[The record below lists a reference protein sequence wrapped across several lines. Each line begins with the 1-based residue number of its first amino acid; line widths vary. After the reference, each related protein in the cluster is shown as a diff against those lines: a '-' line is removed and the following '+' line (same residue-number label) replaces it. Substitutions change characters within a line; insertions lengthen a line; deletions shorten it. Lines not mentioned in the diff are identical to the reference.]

1 LQAFLESRQET
12 SVMPTKFGRTR
23 LKPFVLC
30 LLATG
35 IVGLA
40 NAQTSNSQNDA
51 NFRANVPGTATTPV
65 HGQPGGI
72 ITLYNPSNGQDAS
85 LHTRTPIKH
94 VILLIGEN
102 RTFDHV
108 FATYTPPAGQSVNNL
123 LSEGIVNAD
132 GTPGP
137 NAAKAAQWQASQ
149 AGDYSNSPARTS
161 AYTNLPQMNTGGA
174 PTQPYLASAA
184 QAAAIEPALPSA
196 DYAELAEGGTGLP
209 NDVVDTRFP
218 ATLAN
223 APVDMHASISYNDYA
238 NSPVHRFF
246 QMWQQLDCNVANATA
261 KNPSGCRADLFP
273 WVEVTMGAGNNGKT
287 QPANFSDESTN
298 EGSTSMQ
305 FLNMAEGDAPYFKQ
319 LAEQYALS
327 DNFHQSV
334 MGGTGANHIMLGF
347 GDAIYYADANGNPV
361 APPTN
366 QIENPNSQ
374 SGTNNWWVQDGY
386 SGGSY
391 VNCSDDTQPG
401 VGAVRQYL
409 KSLPYHT
416 FRGTDCKPGAYYL
429 VNNYNP
435 GYLGTGEPAPLGAD
449 QYTVPPTKQQNL
461 ALLLTRHHVSWKY
474 YGEGWASG
482 SESGEAGTFC
492 NICDPFLY
500 STQVMTNPT
509 LRANNQD
516 INNLYSDIQ
525 NGTLPAVAIAKPDGL
540 LDGHPASSK
549 LELFE
554 GYVQK
559 IVQMVQANP
568 TLWNDTAVM
577 ITFDEGGGYYDSG
590 YVQPIDFFGDGTR
603 IPLLVVS
610 KYSTGG
616 RVVHTYFDHV
626 SFDKFVEAN
635 WGIHEAISGRSRDN
649 LPNPIQFPNNP
660 YVPVN
665 APAIGDLMDMFNFH
679 RGWESDN
686 GSVAATQN

>member
-1 LQAFLESRQET
+1 
-12 SVMPTKFGRTR
+12 MPTQFGRTR
-23 LKPFVLC
+23 LKPFALC

-35 IVGLA
+35 VVGLA
-40 NAQTSNSQNDA
+40 NAQTSNPPNDA
-51 NFRANVPGTATTPV
+51 PFRANVPTTATTPV

-72 ITLYNPSNGQDAS
+72 VTLYNPNNGQDAS
-85 LHTRTPIKH
+85 DHTRTPIKH

-108 FATYTPPAGQSVNNL
+108 FATYTPPAGQTVNNL
-123 LSEGIVNAD
+123 LSEGIVKAD
-132 GTPGP
+132 GTPGK
-137 NAAKAAQWQASQ
+137 NVTKAAQWQASQ
-149 AGDYSNSPARTS
+149 TGDYSNSPTRTS
-161 AYTNLPQMNTGGA
+161 AYGNLPQMNTGGA

-184 QAAAIEPALPSA
+184 QAQAIEPALPST

-218 ATLAN
+218 STLGN

-246 QMWQQLDCNVANATA
+246 QMWQQLDCNVANASA

-273 WVEVTMGAGNNGKT
+273 WVEVTMGAGNNGAAF
-287 QPANFSDESTN
+287 PANYTDQSTG

-305 FLNMAEGDAPYFKQ
+305 FLNMAQGDAPYFKQ

-347 GDAIYYADANGNPV
+347 GDAIYYADANGDPAV
-361 APPTN
+361 PPSN

-391 VNCSDDTQPG
+391 VNCADDTQPG
-401 VGAVRQYL
+401 VGAVRKYL

-416 FRGTDCKPGAYYL
+416 FRGTDCKSGAYYL

-435 GYLGTGEPAPLGAD
+435 GYLGTGEPAPLGDD

-461 ALLLTRHHVSWKY
+461 ALLLNRHHVSWKY
-474 YGEGWASG
+474 YGEGWANG
-482 SESGEAGTFC
+482 AESGEAGTFC

-549 LELFE
+549 LELYE

-568 TLWNDTAVM
+568 KLWDNTAIM

-635 WGIHEAISGRSRDN
+635 WGIRETISGRSRDN
-649 LPNPIQFPNNP
+649 LPNPIQFNNNP

-665 APAIGDLMDMFNFH
+665 SPAIGDLMDMFNFH
-679 RGWESDN
+679 RGWEAN

>member
-1 LQAFLESRQET
+1 
-12 SVMPTKFGRTR
+12 MPTKFDRTR
-23 LKPFVLC
+23 LKPFVLGA
-30 LLATG
+30 LITSLA
-35 IVGLA
+35 GLA
-40 NAQTSNSQNDA
+40 NAQTANPPNDA
-51 NFRANVPGTATTPV
+51 HFRANVPGTAVKPMN
-65 HGQPGGI
+65 GQPGGAV
-72 ITLYNPSNGQDAS
+72 TLYSPDAQDAS
-85 LHTRTPIKH
+85 NRTRTPIKH

-108 FATYTPPAGQSVNNL
+108 FATYTPPHGQHIENL

-137 NAAKAAQWQASQ
+137 NVAKAQQWQASQ
-149 AGDYSNSPARTS
+149 TGDFQLAPTRTS
-161 AYTNLPQMNTGGA
+161 AYTHLPQINTGGA

-184 QAAAIEPALPSA
+184 QAAAIEPGLPSA
-196 DYAELAEGGTGLP
+196 DYVELAEGGTGLP

-246 QMWQQLDCNVANATA
+246 QMWQQLDCSASHATS

-287 QPANFSDESTN
+287 QPANFNDETTG
-298 EGSTSMQ
+298 EGATAMT
-305 FLNMAEGDAPYFKQ
+305 FLNMAKGDASYFKQ
-319 LAEQYALS
+319 LAEHYALS

-347 GDAIYYADANGNPV
+347 GDLIYYADANGEPAV
-361 APPTN
+361 PPSN

-391 VNCSDDTQPG
+391 VNCADDKQPG
-401 VGAVRQYL
+401 VGEVRKYL

-416 FRGTDCKPGAYYL
+416 FHGTDCKKGAYYL

-435 GYLGTGEPAPLGAD
+435 GYLGDGTPAPLGA
-449 QYTVPPTKQQNL
+449 QQFTIPPSKQQNL
-461 ALLLTRHHVSWKY
+461 GLLLTRHHVSWKY
-474 YGEGWASG
+474 YGEGFDG
-482 SESGEAGTFC
+482 GKEDGEAGTFC

-500 STQVMTNPT
+500 STQIMTNPT
-509 LRANNQD
+509 LRAHNQD
-516 INNLYSDIQ
+516 LNNLYTDIQ
-525 NGTLPAVAIAKPDGL
+525 NGTLPAVSIAKPDGL

-554 GYVQK
+554 GYAQK
-559 IVQMVQANP
+559 IIEMVKANP
-568 TLWNDTAVM
+568 KLWDNTAIM

-610 KYSTGG
+610 KYSCGG
-616 RVVHTYFDHV
+616 RVVHSYADHV

-635 WGIHEAISGRSRDN
+635 WDLDETISHRSRDN
-649 LPNPIQFPNNP
+649 LPNPVALPGNP

-665 APAIGDLMDMFNFH
+665 APAIGDLMDMFDFH
-679 RGWESDN
+679 RHADDDD
-686 GSVAATQN
+686 SVASTKH

>member
-1 LQAFLESRQET
+1 
-12 SVMPTKFGRTR
+12 MPTKYGRTR
-23 LKPFVLC
+23 LKPFVIGALV
-30 LLATG
+30 TG
-35 IVGLA
+35 LVGMA
-40 NAQTSNSQNDA
+40 NAQTANQQDDA
-51 NFRANVPGTATTPV
+51 HFRSNVPTTATKPV
-65 HGQPGGI
+65 NGQPGGVV
-72 ITLYNPSNGQDAS
+72 TLYNPQNGQDAS
-85 LHTRTPIKH
+85 NRTRTPIKH

-108 FATYTPPAGQSVNNL
+108 FATYTPPHGQTVNNL
-123 LSEGIVNAD
+123 LSEGIVKAD

-137 NAAKAAQWQASQ
+137 NAAKAQQWQASQ
-149 AGDYSNSPARTS
+149 TGDYSVSPTHTS
-161 AYTNLPQMNTGGA
+161 AYTNLPSMNTGGA

-184 QAAAIEPALPSA
+184 QAEAIEPGLPTA
-196 DYAELAEGGTGLP
+196 AYQELAEGGTGLP
-209 NDVVDTRFP
+209 NHVLDTRFP
-218 ATLAN
+218 TTLPN

-238 NSPVHRFF
+238 NSPVHRFY
-246 QMWQQLDCNVANATA
+246 QMWQQLDCNVNHATRQ
-261 KNPSGCRADLFP
+261 NPSGCRADLFP
-273 WVEVTMGAGNNGKT
+273 WVEVTMGAGNNGVT
-287 QPANFSDESTN
+287 QPANFTDESTG

-305 FLNMAEGDAPYFKQ
+305 FLNMAAGDAPYFKQ

-347 GDAIYYADANGNPV
+347 GDLIYYADANGDPTT
-361 APPTN
+361 PPEN

-391 VNCSDDTQPG
+391 VNCADDSQPG
-401 VGAVRQYL
+401 VGAVRKYL

-416 FRGTDCKPGAYYL
+416 FHGTDCKKGAYYL

-435 GYLGTGEPAPLGAD
+435 GYLGDGTAAPLGA
-449 QYTVPPTKQQNL
+449 QQFTIPPSKQQNL
-461 ALLLTRHHVSWKY
+461 ALLLTRHKVSWKY
-474 YGEGWASG
+474 YGEGFDG
-482 SESGEAGTFC
+482 GKEDGEAGTFC

-516 INNLYSDIQ
+516 LNNLYNDIQ
-525 NGTLPAVAIAKPDGL
+525 NDTLPAVAIAKPDGL
-540 LDGHPASSK
+540 LDGHPSSSK
-549 LELFE
+549 LQLFE
-554 GYVQK
+554 GYAQK
-559 IVQMVQANP
+559 IIQMVQANP
-568 TLWNDTAVM
+568 KLWNNTAIM

-610 KYSTGG
+610 KYSEGG
-616 RVVHTYFDHV
+616 RVVHSYGDHV

-635 WGIHEAISGRSRDN
+635 WDLDETISHRSRDN
-649 LPNPIQFPNNP
+649 LPNPISFPNNP

-679 RGWESDN
+679 RGWDN
-686 GSVAATQN
+686 DSSVAGNQNAQN

>member
-1 LQAFLESRQET
+1 
-12 SVMPTKFGRTR
+12 MPTTFGNAK

-30 LLATG
+30 ALITSL
-35 IVGLA
+35 VGMA
-40 NAQTSNSQNDA
+40 NAQTTTPPNDA
-51 NFRANVPGTATTPV
+51 GFRANVPATATTPV
-65 HGQPGGI
+65 HSQPGGLV
-72 ITLYNPSNGQDAS
+72 TLYNPNSAQDAS
-85 LHTRTPIKH
+85 NHTRTPIKH

-108 FATYTPPAGQSVNNL
+108 FATYTPPHGQTVENL
-123 LSEGIVNAD
+123 LSEGIVKAD

-137 NAAKAAQWQASQ
+137 NVAKAQQWQADQS
-149 AGDYSNSPARTS
+149 GDYSNSPTRTS
-161 AYTNLPQMNTGGA
+161 AYANLPQMDTGGA

-184 QAAAIEPALPSA
+184 QAEAIEPALPSA
-196 DYAELAEGGTGLP
+196 DYVELAEGGTGLP

-218 ATLAN
+218 ATLGN
-223 APVDMHASISYNDYA
+223 APVNMHASISYNDYA

-246 QMWQQLDCNVANATA
+246 QMWQQLDCKVANATRS
-261 KNPSGCRADLFP
+261 NPSGCRADLFP
-273 WVEVTMGAGNNGKT
+273 WVEVTMGAGNNGVT
-287 QPANFSDESTN
+287 QPANFTDQSTG

-305 FLNMAEGDAPYFKQ
+305 FLNMAQGDAPYFKQ

-347 GDAIYYADANGNPV
+347 GDAIYYADANGNPAV
-361 APPTN
+361 PPTN

-374 SGTNNWWVQDGY
+374 TGTNNWWVQDGY

-391 VNCSDDTQPG
+391 VECADDSQPG
-401 VGAVRQYL
+401 VAPVRSYL
-409 KSLPYHT
+409 KSLPYRT

-435 GYLGTGEPAPLGAD
+435 GYLGTGAAAPLGAD
-449 QYTVPPTKQQNL
+449 QYTIPPTKQQNL
-461 ALLLTRHHVSWKY
+461 ALLLTRHNVSWKY
-474 YGEGWASG
+474 YGEGWSNG
-482 SESGEAGTFC
+482 TESGEAGTFC

-500 STQVMTNPT
+500 STQIMTNPT

-525 NGTLPAVAIAKPDGL
+525 NGTLPAVSIAKPDGL

-568 TLWNDTAVM
+568 TLWNNTAIM

-616 RVVHTYFDHV
+616 RVVHTYYDHV

-635 WGIHEAISGRSRDN
+635 WGIDQTISGRSRDN
-649 LPNPIQFPNNP
+649 LPNPIQFQNNP

-665 APAIGDLMDMFNFH
+665 APAIGDLMDMFDFH
-679 RGWESDN
+679 RGWQSDN
-686 GSVAATQN
+686 GSVAATQH

>member
-1 LQAFLESRQET
+1 
-12 SVMPTKFGRTR
+12 MPTKFDRTR
-23 LKPFVLC
+23 LKPF
-30 LLATG
+30 LLGALVTSL
-35 IVGLA
+35 VGLA
-40 NAQTSNSQNDA
+40 NAQTANPPNDA
-51 NFRANVPGTATTPV
+51 SFRANVPGSATTPTN
-65 HGQPGGI
+65 GQPGGTV
-72 ITLYNPSNGQDAS
+72 TLYSPGSKQDNSNR
-85 LHTRTPIKH
+85 TRTPIKH

-108 FATYTPPAGQSVNNL
+108 FATYRPPAGQTVNNL

-137 NAAKAAQWQASQ
+137 NVAKAQQWQANQ
-149 AGDYSNSPARTS
+149 AGDYVVSPTHTG
-161 AYTNLPQMNTGGA
+161 AYANLPQMNTGGA

-184 QAAAIEPALPSA
+184 QAEAIEPALPTA

-218 ATLAN
+218 STLAN
-223 APVDMHASISYNDYA
+223 APVNMHASISYNDYA

-246 QMWQQLDCNVANATA
+246 QMWQQLDCNVSHATRS
-261 KNPSGCRADLFP
+261 NPSGCRADLFP
-273 WVEVTMGAGNNGKT
+273 WVEVTMGAGNNGAT
-287 QPANFSDESTN
+287 QPAGFTDQSTG

-305 FLNMAEGDAPYFKQ
+305 FLNMAQGDAPYFKQ
-319 LAEQYALS
+319 LAQQFALS

-347 GDAIYYADANGNPV
+347 GDAIYYADASGNPAV
-361 APPTN
+361 PPSN

-374 SGTNNWWVQDGY
+374 AGTNNWWVQDGY

-391 VNCSDDTQPG
+391 VNCADDTQPG
-401 VGAVRQYL
+401 VASVRSYL
-409 KSLPYHT
+409 KTLPYRT
-416 FRGTDCKPGAYYL
+416 FRGTDCKSGAYYL

-435 GYLGTGEPAPLGAD
+435 GYLGDGTAAPLGAS
-449 QYTVPPTKQQNL
+449 QFTIPPTTQQNL
-461 ALLLTRHHVSWKY
+461 ALLLTRHNVSWKY

-482 SESGEAGTFC
+482 TEDGEAGTFC

-500 STQVMTNPT
+500 SKQIMTNAT

-554 GYVQK
+554 GYAQK

-568 TLWNDTAVM
+568 QLWDNTAVM

-610 KYSTGG
+610 KYSQGG
-616 RVVHTYFDHV
+616 HVVHTYYDHV

-635 WGIHEAISGRSRDN
+635 WGINETISGRSRDN
-649 LPNPIQFPNNP
+649 LPNPIQFGNNP

-665 APAIGDLMDMFNFH
+665 APAIGDLMDMFDF
-679 RGWESDN
+679 RGWNPDVN
-686 GSVAATQN
+686 VAATQN

>member
-1 LQAFLESRQET
+1 ML
-12 SVMPTKFGRTR
+12 TKFSRTR
-23 LKPFVLC
+23 LKTFAIGALVTS
-30 LLATG
+30 LA
-35 IVGLA
+35 GLA
-40 NAQTSNSQNDA
+40 NAQTTSPDNDTT
-51 NFRANVPGTATTPV
+51 FRANMPTSAAIPRS
-65 HGQPGGI
+65 GQPGGVV
-72 ITLYNPSNGQDAS
+72 TLYRPGSDRDNSH
-85 LHTRTPIKH
+85 HTRTPIKH

-108 FATYTPPAGQSVNNL
+108 FATYTPPAGQTVNNL

-132 GTPGP
+132 GTPGK
-137 NAAKAAQWQASQ
+137 NMAKAQQWQATQS
-149 AGDYSNSPARTS
+149 GDYTVAPTHTS
-161 AYTNLPQMNTGGA
+161 AYTNLPPMNTGGA
-174 PTQPYLASAA
+174 PTQPYLPSTAA
-184 QAAAIEPALPSA
+184 AEAIEPALPTA
-196 DYAELAEGGTGLP
+196 YYPYLAEGGTGLP
-209 NDVVDTRFP
+209 NDVLDTRFP
-218 ATLAN
+218 ATLPN
-223 APVDMHASISYNDYA
+223 VPVDMHASISYNDYA

-246 QMWQQLDCNVANATA
+246 QMWQQLDCNVSNATRE
-261 KNPSGCRADLFP
+261 NPSGCLADLFP

-287 QPANFSDESTN
+287 QPAGFTDESTG

-305 FLNMAEGDAPYFKQ
+305 FLNMAQGDAPYFKQ

-347 GDAIYYADANGNPV
+347 GDAIYYADANGNPAV
-361 APPTN
+361 PPTN

-386 SGGSY
+386 GGGSY
-391 VNCSDDTQPG
+391 VNCADDTQPG
-401 VGAVRQYL
+401 VASVRSYL

-416 FRGTDCKPGAYYL
+416 FHGTDCKAGAYYL

-435 GYLGTGEPAPLGAD
+435 GYLGDGTPAPLGS
-449 QYTVPPTKQQNL
+449 TLFTIPPTKQQNL
-461 ALLLTRHHVSWKY
+461 ALLLTRHNVSWKY
-474 YGEGWASG
+474 YGEGFANG
-482 SESGEAGTFC
+482 TESGEAGTFC

-525 NGTLPAVAIAKPDGL
+525 NGTLPAVSIAKPDGL
-540 LDGHPASSK
+540 LDGHPSSSK

-559 IVQMVQANP
+559 IVQMVKANP
-568 TLWNDTAVM
+568 ELWDDTAIMV
-577 ITFDEGGGYYDSG
+577 TFDEGGGYYDSG

-603 IPLLVVS
+603 IPLLVIS

-616 RVVHTYFDHV
+616 RVVHTYYDHV

-635 WGIHEAISGRSRDN
+635 WDLDETISRRSRDN
-649 LPNPIQFPNNP
+649 LPNPVASWKNP

-665 APAIGDLMDMFNFH
+665 APAIGDLMDMFDFH
-679 RGWESDN
+679 RGWRFGEN
-686 GSVAATQN
+686 TAATQN

>member
-1 LQAFLESRQET
+1 MQALFKDRQQET
-12 SVMPTKFGRTR
+12 PVMPTKFDRTR
-23 LKPFVLC
+23 LKPFVFGALVTS
-30 LLATG
+30 L
-35 IVGLA
+35 VGLA
-40 NAQTSNSQNDA
+40 NAQTANPPSDA
-51 NFRANVPGTATTPV
+51 SFRANVPSTATTPTS
-65 HGQPGGI
+65 GQPGGTV
-72 ITLYNPSNGQDAS
+72 TLYSPDAKDNSNR
-85 LHTRTPIKH
+85 TRTPIKH

-123 LSEGIVNAD
+123 LSEGIVKAD

-137 NAAKAAQWQASQ
+137 NVAKAQQWQANQ
-149 AGDYSNSPARTS
+149 AGDYTNAPTRTS
-161 AYTNLPQMNTGGA
+161 AYANLPQMNTGGA

-184 QAAAIEPALPSA
+184 QAEAIEPGLPTA
-196 DYAELAEGGTGLP
+196 DYPELAEGGTGLP
-209 NDVVDTRFP
+209 NDVPDTRFP

-223 APVDMHASISYNDYA
+223 APVSMHASISYNDYA

-246 QMWQQLDCNVANATA
+246 QMWQQLDCSVSHATRA
-261 KNPSGCRADLFP
+261 NPSGCRADLFP
-273 WVEVTMGAGNNGKT
+273 WVEVTMGAGNNGVT
-287 QPANFSDESTN
+287 QPAGFTDQSTG

-305 FLNMAEGDAPYFKQ
+305 FLNMAQGDAPYFKQ
-319 LAEQYALS
+319 LAQQYALS

-347 GDAIYYADANGNPV
+347 GDAIYYADDNGNPAV
-361 APPTN
+361 PPTN

-391 VNCSDDTQPG
+391 VNCADDTQPG
-401 VGAVRQYL
+401 VGAVRSYL

-416 FRGTDCKPGAYYL
+416 FRGTDCKSGAYYL

-435 GYLGTGEPAPLGAD
+435 GYMGDGTPAPLGAS
-449 QYTVPPTKQQNL
+449 QFTIPPVTQQNL
-461 ALLLTRHHVSWKY
+461 ALLLTRHKVSWKY
-474 YGEGWASG
+474 YGEGWSNG
-482 SESGEAGTFC
+482 TEDGEAGTFC

-500 STQVMTNPT
+500 SKQVMTNPT

-554 GYVQK
+554 GYAQK

-568 TLWNDTAVM
+568 QLWDNTAVM

-610 KYSTGG
+610 KYSQGG
-616 RVVHTYFDHV
+616 RVVHTYYDHV

-635 WGIHEAISGRSRDN
+635 WGIEETISHRSRDN
-649 LPNPIQFPNNP
+649 LPNPIQFGNNP

-665 APAIGDLMDMFNFH
+665 APAIGDLMDMFNF
-679 RGWESDN
+679 RGWNPDVN
-686 GSVAATQN
+686 VAATQN

>member
-1 LQAFLESRQET
+1 MRK
-12 SVMPTKFGRTR
+12 MYGRTR
-23 LKPFVLC
+23 LNPLVLGA
-30 LLATG
+30 LVTG
-35 IVGLA
+35 LVGLA
-40 NAQTSNSQNDA
+40 NAQTTSQLNNDA
-51 NFRANVPGTATTPV
+51 RLATNAATTQST
-65 HGQPGGI
+65 QPGGVV
-72 ITLYNPSNGQDAS
+72 TLYSPHSGQDAS
-85 LHTRTPIKH
+85 NQTRTPIKH

-108 FATYTPPAGQSVNNL
+108 YATYTPPAGQKVNNL

-137 NAAKAAQWQASQ
+137 NVAKAQQWQASET
-149 AGDYSNSPARTS
+149 GTYSNSPTHTS
-161 AYTNLPQMNTGGA
+161 AFTNLPQMNTGSA
-174 PTQPYLASAA
+174 PTQPFLPSTAA
-184 QAAAIEPALPSA
+184 AEAIEPGLPTA
-196 DYAELAEGGTGLP
+196 DYPFLAEGGTGLP
-209 NDVVDTRFP
+209 NNAVDTRFP
-218 ATLAN
+218 ASMPN
-223 APVDMHASISYNDYA
+223 APVNMHASISYNDYA

-246 QMWQQLDCNVANATA
+246 QMWQELDCKVSNATRE
-261 KNPSGCRADLFP
+261 NPSGCRADLFP
-273 WVEVTMGAGNNGKT
+273 WVEVTMGAGNNGAT
-287 QPANFSDESTN
+287 QPAGFTDESTD
-298 EGSTSMQ
+298 EGATSMQ
-305 FLNMAEGDAPYFKQ
+305 FLNMAQGDAPYFKQ

-347 GDAIYYADANGNPV
+347 GDLIYYANANGDPTT
-361 APPTN
+361 PPEN
-366 QIENPNSQ
+366 QIENPNAQ
-374 SGTNNWWVQDGY
+374 AGTNNWWVQDGY

-391 VNCSDDTQPG
+391 VNCADDTQPG
-401 VGAVRQYL
+401 VAAVKSYL
-409 KSLPYHT
+409 KTLPYRT
-416 FRGTDCKPGAYYL
+416 FRGLDCKAGAYYL

-435 GYLGTGEPAPLGAD
+435 GYLGDGTAAPLGAD
-449 QYTVPPTKQQNL
+449 VFTIPPTKQQNL
-461 ALLLTRHHVSWKY
+461 ALLLTRHNVSWKY
-474 YGEGWASG
+474 YGEGFANG
-482 SESGEAGTFC
+482 TEDGEAGTFC

-525 NGTLPAVAIAKPDGL
+525 NGTLPAVSIAKPDAL

-568 TLWNDTAVM
+568 QLWDNTAIV

-603 IPLLVVS
+603 IPMLVVS

-616 RVVHTYFDHV
+616 RVVHTYYDHV

-635 WGIHEAISGRSRDN
+635 WGLNETISGRSRDN
-649 LPNPIQFPNNP
+649 LPNPVELPNNP

-665 APAIGDLMDMFNFH
+665 APAIGDLMDMFDFR
-679 RGWESDN
+679 RGW
-686 GSVAATQN
+686 

>member
-1 LQAFLESRQET
+1 
-12 SVMPTKFGRTR
+12 
-23 LKPFVLC
+23 
-30 LLATG
+30 
-35 IVGLA
+35 
-40 NAQTSNSQNDA
+40 
-51 NFRANVPGTATTPV
+51 
-65 HGQPGGI
+65 
-72 ITLYNPSNGQDAS
+72 
-85 LHTRTPIKH
+85 
-94 VILLIGEN
+94 
-102 RTFDHV
+102 
-108 FATYTPPAGQSVNNL
+108 
-123 LSEGIVNAD
+123 
-132 GTPGP
+132 
-137 NAAKAAQWQASQ
+137 
-149 AGDYSNSPARTS
+149 
-161 AYTNLPQMNTGGA
+161 
-174 PTQPYLASAA
+174 
-184 QAAAIEPALPSA
+184 
-196 DYAELAEGGTGLP
+196 
-209 NDVVDTRFP
+209 
-218 ATLAN
+218 
-223 APVDMHASISYNDYA
+223 
-238 NSPVHRFF
+238 
-246 QMWQQLDCNVANATA
+246 
-261 KNPSGCRADLFP
+261 
-273 WVEVTMGAGNNGKT
+273 
-287 QPANFSDESTN
+287 
-298 EGSTSMQ
+298 
-305 FLNMAEGDAPYFKQ
+305 
-319 LAEQYALS
+319 
-327 DNFHQSV
+327 
-334 MGGTGANHIMLGF
+334 
-347 GDAIYYADANGNPV
+347 
-361 APPTN
+361 
-366 QIENPNSQ
+366 
-374 SGTNNWWVQDGY
+374 VQDGY

-391 VNCSDDTQPG
+391 VNCADDTQPG
-401 VGAVRQYL
+401 VGAVRSYL

-449 QYTVPPTKQQNL
+449 LYTVPPTKQQNL

-482 SESGEAGTFC
+482 TEAGEAGTFC

-568 TLWNDTAVM
+568 ELWNNTAVM

-635 WGIHEAISGRSRDN
+635 WGIRETISGRSRDN
-649 LPNPIQFPNNP
+649 LPNPVQFPNNP

-665 APAIGDLMDMFNFH
+665 APAIGDLMDMFDFH
-679 RGWESDN
+679 HGWESNN

>member
-1 LQAFLESRQET
+1 MSKRLGS
-12 SVMPTKFGRTR
+12 TR

-30 LLATG
+30 MLATG

-40 NAQTSNSQNDA
+40 NAQTTSSQNDA
-51 NFRANVPGTATTPV
+51 GFRTNVPNTSTAPR
-65 HGQPGGI
+65 HDLPGGI
-72 ITLYNPSNGQDAS
+72 VTLHMPGDGQDAS
-85 LHTRTPIKH
+85 NRTRTPIKH

-108 FATYTPPAGQSVNNL
+108 FATYTPPAGQTVNNL

-137 NAAKAAQWQASQ
+137 NVAKAQQWQARQ
-149 AGDYSNSPARTS
+149 TGDYTNAPARVGPY
-161 AYTNLPQMNTGGA
+161 ANLPAMNTGGA
-174 PTQPYLASAA
+174 PTQAYLASAA
-184 QAAAIEPALPSA
+184 QAAAVEPALPSD

-218 ATLAN
+218 GTLPN

-246 QMWQQLDCNVANATA
+246 QMWQQLDCSTANATQ

-273 WVEVTMGAGNNGKT
+273 WVETTMGAGNNGKT
-287 QPANFSDESTN
+287 QPAGFTDQSTG

-305 FLNMAEGDAPYFKQ
+305 FLNMAHGDAPYFKQ
-319 LAEQYALS
+319 LAEKYALS

-347 GDAIYYADANGNPV
+347 GDAIYYADADGNPAV
-361 APPTN
+361 PPTN

-391 VNCSDDTQPG
+391 VDCADDSQPG
-401 VGAVRQYL
+401 VGAVRSYL

-435 GYLGTGEPAPLGAD
+435 GYLGTGEAAPLGTD
-449 QYTVPPTKQQNL
+449 QYTVPPTKQDNL
-461 ALLLTRHHVSWKY
+461 ALLLARHHVSWKY
-474 YGEGWASG
+474 YGEGWANG
-482 SESGEAGTFC
+482 TESGEAGTFC

-500 STQVMTNPT
+500 STQVMTNAK

-549 LELFE
+549 LELYE

-568 TLWNDTAVM
+568 KLWNDTAIM

-590 YVQPIDFFGDGTR
+590 YVQPVDFFGDGTR

-616 RVVHTYFDHV
+616 HVVHTYFDHV

-635 WGIHEAISGRSRDN
+635 WGIDETISRRSRDN
-649 LPNPIQFPNNP
+649 LPNPIQFRNNP

-665 APAIGDLMDMFNFH
+665 APAIGDLMDMFDFH
-679 RGWESDN
+679 RGWRPDGGN
-686 GSVAATQN
+686 VASAPN

>member
-1 LQAFLESRQET
+1 
-12 SVMPTKFGRTR
+12 MPTKYGRTR
-23 LKPFVLC
+23 LKPFVLGA
-30 LLATG
+30 LITSL
-35 IVGLA
+35 VGLA
-40 NAQTSNSQNDA
+40 NAQNTDVSNDA
-51 NFRANVPGTATTPV
+51 NFRANVPATAAKPV
-65 HGQPGGI
+65 SGQPGGAV
-72 ITLYNPSNGQDAS
+72 TLYSPDAKQDAS
-85 LHTRTPIKH
+85 GRTRTPIKH

-108 FATYTPPAGQSVNNL
+108 YATYTPPKGQTVENL

-137 NAAKAAQWQASQ
+137 NVTKAKQWQASQ
-149 AGDYSNSPARTS
+149 TGDFQLAPPHTS
-161 AYTNLPQMNTGGA
+161 AYANLPSMNTGGA
-174 PTQPYLASAA
+174 PTQPYLSSAA
-184 QAAAIEPALPSA
+184 QAEAIEPGLPSN
-196 DYAELAEGGTGLP
+196 YYPYLAEGGTGLP
-209 NDVVDTRFP
+209 NDVIDTRFP
-218 ATLAN
+218 TTLPN

-246 QMWQQLDCNVANATA
+246 QMWQQLDCDVRHATW

-273 WVEVTMGAGNNGKT
+273 WVEVTMGAGNNGKA
-287 QPANFSDESTN
+287 QPANFNEQSTG
-298 EGSTSMQ
+298 EGATSMQ
-305 FLNMAEGDAPYFKQ
+305 FLNMAKGDAPYFKQ

-347 GDAIYYADANGNPV
+347 GDLIYYADANGEPAV
-361 APPTN
+361 PPSN

-374 SGTNNWWVQDGY
+374 AGTNNWWVQDGY

-391 VNCSDDTQPG
+391 VNCADESQPG
-401 VGAVRQYL
+401 VAAVRKYL
-409 KSLPYHT
+409 KSLPYDA
-416 FRGTDCKPGAYYL
+416 FRHGDCKKGAYYL

-435 GYLGTGEPAPLGAD
+435 GYLGNGTPAPLGAS
-449 QYTVPPTKQQNL
+449 QFTIPPTKQQNL
-461 ALLLTRHHVSWKY
+461 GLLLTRHHVSWKY
-474 YGEGWASG
+474 YGEGFDG
-482 SESGEAGTFC
+482 GKEDGEAGTFC

-500 STQVMTNPT
+500 STQIMTNAS

-516 INNLYSDIQ
+516 LNNLYSDIQ

-549 LELFE
+549 LQLFE

-559 IVQMVQANP
+559 IVDAVKANP
-568 TLWNDTAVM
+568 KLWDNTAVM

-616 RVVHTYFDHV
+616 RVVHTYADHV

-635 WGIHEAISGRSRDN
+635 WDLDETISHRSRDN
-649 LPNPIQFPNNP
+649 LPNPISLPNNP
-660 YVPVN
+660 YVPLN
-665 APAIGDLMDMFNFH
+665 APAIGDLMDMFDFH
-679 RGWESDN
+679 RHWNDN
-686 GSVAATQN
+686 ATAQN